1 MIKNSYDIVSFF
13 TFDKRILELYDRWEI
28 LWTLEILQAFYSF
41 KGAGIHKISADYI
54 YTLMFASHREWFC
67 ISRNNYPL
75 RKNRNVS
82 Q

>member
-54 YTLMFASHREWFC
+54 YTLMLLLIESGFAYHAIITHYER
-67 ISRNNYPL
+67 IGM
-75 RKNRNVS
+75 
-82 Q
+82 